1 MKRILLAYDGT
12 EPAIRALQTTVELAT
27 RFGAFVGVISVV
39 PVRAATL
46 GVDPWDDRAVH
57 ADQLRDAQ
65 DRLRQ
70 VGIEPELI
78 EPYGDPAWTIEHIA
92 AERNFDTIVI
102 GSRGQGAL
110 GRFFTGSVSEHVA
123 THAEATVI
131 VTH

>member
-1 MKRILLAYDGT
+1 MNRILLAYDGS
-12 EPAIRALQTTVELAT
+12 EPAIRALETTVDLAT

-39 PVRAATL
+39 PIRAMAM
-46 GVDPWDDRAVH
+46 GVDPWDDRTVH

-65 DRLRQ
+65 ERLRQ
-70 VGIEPELI
+70 QGIEPELI
-78 EPYGDPAWTIEHIA
+78 EPYGDPAWTIERIA
-92 AERNFDTIVI
+92 AERKFDTIVI

-110 GRFFTGSVSEHVA
+110 GRFFGGSVSEHVA

>member
-12 EPAIRALQTTVELAT
+12 EPAIRALDTAVDLAT
-27 RFGAFVGVISVV
+27 RLGAFVGVVSVV
-39 PVRAATL
+39 PVRAMAM

-65 DRLRQ
+65 NRLRQ

-78 EPYGDPAWTIEHIA
+78 EPYGDPAFTIERIA
-92 AERNFDTIVI
+92 TERNFDTII
-102 GSRGQGAL
+102 LGSRGQGAI
-110 GRFFTGSVSEHVA
+110 GRFFGGSVSEHVA
-123 THAEATVI
+123 THASATVI